1 MPGPPGTFP
10 WAMSSEQVLEITEQ
24 NFAATTLGSPI
35 PVLVDFTAVWCA
47 PCRAIAP
54 HIETIAR
61 NYAGRVRVG
70 KCDVDGEQQLAARLG
85 VRSMPTVIIW
95 RNGQVVG
102 QIVGAVPRAK
112 IEALVESALA
122 TTSAPVSQR
131 QAG

>member
-10 WAMSSEQVLEITEQ
+10 RVMSNHQVREITEQ

-54 HIETIAR
+54 HIEAIAR

-70 KCDVDGEQQLAARLG
+70 KCDVDGERSWRRAWASAACR
-85 VRSMPTVIIW
+85 R
-95 RNGQVVG
+95 
-102 QIVGAVPRAK
+102 
-112 IEALVESALA
+112 
-122 TTSAPVSQR
+122 
-131 QAG
+131 